1 MDLPMP
7 GSPATRTTA
16 PGTSPPPRTR
26 SSSLTPVLRAVACW
40 TSTWPIRRAGWDTEV
55 AAVVRIVGTPTSATE
70 PQVWHSPHRPTHL
83 TVVQPH
89 SAQR

>member
-1 MDLPMP
+1 MP

-16 PGTSPPPRTR
+16 PGTRPPPSTR
-26 SSSLTPVLRAVACW
+26 SSSLTPVRRRRGVLDVDLAD
-40 TSTWPIRRAGWDTEV
+40 PQGRRATRTV

-70 PQVWHSPHRPTHL
+70 PHAWHSPHRPTHL